1 MHVTKAGSFVAVL
14 LFAGG
19 LGLRAEGLPP
29 LELVP
34 RVDPA
39 RYAGLWY
46 EIARFQ
52 QAFEKDLVGVTA
64 EYSIRKDGRIAV
76 KNSGF
81 KKTLDGPFTDA
92 KAVAWVPD
100 PAKPA
105 ALKVQFFWPF
115 AADYL
120 IFGLDDQDYS
130 WALVG
135 DNSRKY
141 LWFLSRTPSID
152 QSTFDKMAGLA
163 RAQGYDLSKLFI
175 VPQKEGN

>member
-1 MHVTKAGSFVAVL
+1 MNVTKIGSLAAVI

-19 LGLRAEGLPP
+19 LSLGAETLPA

-34 RVDPA
+34 QVDPA
-39 RYAGLWY
+39 RYAGRWY

-52 QAFEKDLVGVTA
+52 QVFEKDLVGVTA

-81 KKTLDGPFTDA
+81 KKTLDGPYADA

-120 IFGLDDQDYS
+120 IFGLDEQDYS

-141 LWFLSRTPSID
+141 LWFLSRTPSLD
-152 QSTFDKMAGLA
+152 QVTYDKMAELA
-163 RAQGYDLSKLFI
+163 KAQGYDLSKLFI
-175 VPQKEGN
+175 VPQKERN